1 MLAFNKKEKLKNA
14 QLSIEE
20 YFKELSNKK
29 HISSN
34 DVLNAI
40 SKLSKAHV
48 NLKFLY
54 RKRT

>member
-1 MLAFNKKEKLKNA
+1 MLAFNKKDKIKNA

-29 HISSN
+29 DISSI

-40 SKLSKAHV
+40 SELSKSHTQ
-48 NLKFLY
+48 LK
-54 RKRT
+54 KQE